1 MHTMTK
7 QSLTSEDHFALLEQY
22 CAPNYAPL
30 HVVLASGHGCW
41 LTDVE
46 GKRYLDM
53 HAAYSGINFG
63 HSNERLLKVA
73 HQQLDTLTLTSRAFV
88 TDNLGLF
95 CKELAEFCGMEMTLP
110 MNSGAEAVETSIK
123 LARRWGYERKKVELN
138 KAEVICFN
146 DNFHG
151 RTTTIISF
159 SDAASSRTGYGPFTE
174 GFPLVPY
181 GDIEATRRAITKN
194 TVAILVEPIQ
204 GEAGI
209 IMPPEGFLRDLRA
222 LCTEHNILLMA
233 DEIQTGF
240 CRTGA
245 RFACDHEQVRPDVY
259 ILGKS
264 LGGGI
269 VPISAV
275 VASREL
281 LSVFTPGTHGS
292 TFSGNP
298 FACAIAREVLRLID
312 EEKPE
317 LNSKSQGDYLLQ
329 RLEAAQFEKV
339 EAVRGR
345 GLFIGVDIKHEFGKA
360 KRICEALKDKGIL
373 CKDTRDYSIRIAPPL
388 CVTRDEID
396 QALSVLSTV
405 L

>member
-1 MHTMTK
+1 
-7 QSLTSEDHFALLEQY
+7 
-22 CAPNYAPL
+22 
-30 HVVLASGHGCW
+30 
-41 LTDVE
+41 
-46 GKRYLDM
+46 
-53 HAAYSGINFG
+53 
-63 HSNERLLKVA
+63 
-73 HQQLDTLTLTSRAFV
+73 
-88 TDNLGLF
+88 
-95 CKELAEFCGMEMTLP
+95 
-110 MNSGAEAVETSIK
+110 
-123 LARRWGYERKKVELN
+123 
-138 KAEVICFN
+138 
-146 DNFHG
+146 
-151 RTTTIISF
+151 
-159 SDAASSRTGYGPFTE
+159 
-174 GFPLVPY
+174 
-181 GDIEATRRAITKN
+181 
-194 TVAILVEPIQ
+194 LVEPIQ